1 MTVPNRIL
9 PVIVF
14 SQFAGT
20 SLWFAGNA
28 IIADLQVAMNVG
40 IDDTGIVTSAI
51 QLGFIT
57 GTSFLHYLPFQI
69 DTHPESYSLSV
80 QYLVQSQTCLF
91 ISSLM
96 IYFHCS
102 FLDSSQDFS

>member
-1 MTVPNRIL
+1 MGGGFLYIKIIFTAAFYVLNLMKIPNRIL

-14 SQFAGT
+14 SQFAGI

-28 IIADLQVAMNVG
+28 IITDLQTPMNVG

-57 GTSFLHYLPFQI
+57 GT
-69 DTHPESYSLSV
+69 
-80 QYLVQSQTCLF
+80 LVICITV
-91 ISSLM
+91 
-96 IYFHCS
+96 YFR
-102 FLDSSQDFS
+102 

>member
-1 MTVPNRIL
+1 MNKPKRIL
-9 PVIVF
+9 PIIVV

-28 IIADLQVAMNVG
+28 IIADLQTAMNVG

-57 GTSFLHYLPFQI
+57 GT
-69 DTHPESYSLSV
+69 
-80 QYLVQSQTCLF
+80 LF
-91 ISSLM
+91 FTFNIR
-96 IYFHCS
+96 
-102 FLDSSQDFS
+102 

>member
-1 MTVPNRIL
+1 MKVPKRIL

-28 IIADLQVAMNVG
+28 IIADLQTAMNVG

-57 GTSFLHYLPFQI
+57 GTLVICFTFYYRI
-69 DTHPESYSLSV
+69 DTHPESYFLSV
-80 QYLVQSQTCLF
+80 QFSVPSQTC
-91 ISSLM
+91 
-96 IYFHCS
+96 
-102 FLDSSQDFS
+102 